1 MWDLFKSF
9 FHPKSVNEAGPADGA
24 AAAAAA
30 NLIAQLNYGNELD
43 LNDWRPIL

>member
-30 NLIAQLNYGNELD
+30 AAAANFIAQLNYGNELD
-43 LNDWRPIL
+43 